1 METKKKN
8 NFFIAMLKLINRWI
22 TNIRMFIFNVL
33 FIVLIIVIW
42 NGSFNAEQVDIT
54 KVKKGVLVLNPY
66 GEIVDTVVSDKLFSQ
81 YMTFEDLGK
90 TPLLDTIAMI
100 INAIDDPNVT
110 GILIEPQNLAYASIS
125 QIQDIGDAL
134 VQFRA
139 SGKQVIAYGD
149 YFTQTQFLLASYA
162 SEVWMHPDGAVDLTG
177 LSVYRNYYKS
187 TLDKIGFKFDVFKVG
202 KYKSAPNIYTE
213 TAMNQDQKAHY
224 KGLINDLWIVARESI
239 TSNRKV
245 TIEDLSKYV
254 QNLNL
259 MATEFKGDL
268 AELALKIKLVD
279 KLATRDE
286 LNAELTEWSGPNGN
300 DFLRPYNA
308 TVMSTYINN
317 TDLNN
322 RQKSAPIAVIS
333 GSGLIHNGEVAGG
346 INSQSIVKKI
356 RMARANNKIK
366 VIIFRIDSGGGSSMA
381 SEKIRK
387 ELKLA
392 SQAGI
397 KVFAS
402 MSGVAASGG
411 YWVALGADKIWAS
424 PATITGSIGVFGLR
438 PNISGSIDKLGIAN
452 DGVAISEFGLANKI
466 ERDLTEPTKEVI
478 QLSIDHIY
486 EVFTKMVADAR
497 EIDIESVKQLA
508 QGKVYS
514 GFSAKEIKLVDG
526 LGSFLDV
533 IEEVAE
539 LAELRDN
546 RYQIIEEEK
555 DIFDKLK
562 SFSAADLIKSVVLGQ
577 AGSSVIYDSYQNLVE
592 DELLL
597 MNSSKSV
604 NIFALCQQCN
614 VKL

>member
-1 METKKKN
+1 MNSKKKSN
-8 NFFIAMLKLINRWI
+8 LFIAMLKLINSWI
-22 TNIRMFIFNVL
+22 TGIRMFIFNVL

-42 NGSFNAEQVDIT
+42 NGSFNADKADT
-54 KVKKGVLVLNPY
+54 AKVKKGVLVLNPY
-66 GEIVDTVVSDKLFSQ
+66 GEIVDTVASDHPFSQ

-100 INAIDDPNVT
+100 VNAVDDPNVT

-125 QIQDIGDAL
+125 QIQELGDAL
-134 VQFRA
+134 IQFKL
-139 SGKQVIAYGD
+139 SGKPVIAYGD

-162 SEVWMHPDGAVDLTG
+162 SEVWMHPDGGVDLTG
-177 LSVYRNYYKS
+177 ISIYRNYYKS
-187 TLDKIGFKFDVFKVG
+187 ALDKIGFKFDVFKVG

-224 KGLINDLWIVARESI
+224 KSLINDLWIVARESI

-245 TIEDLSKYV
+245 TVADLSKYV
-254 QNLNL
+254 QNLNSL
-259 MATEFKGDL
+259 TAEFDGDL
-268 AELALKIKLVD
+268 AELALNIKLVD
-279 KLATRDE
+279 KLATRNE
-286 LNAELTEWSGPNGN
+286 LNTELASWGGVDND

-322 RQKSAPIAVIS
+322 RKQSAPIAVIS
-333 GSGLIHNGEVAGG
+333 GSGLIHSGEVAGG
-346 INSQSIVKKI
+346 MSSDSIIKKI

-366 VIIFRIDSGGGSSMA
+366 AIILRIDSGGGSSLA

-397 KVFAS
+397 KVFVS

-438 PNISGSIDKLGIAN
+438 PNIAGSIDKLGINN
-452 DGVAISEFGLANKI
+452 DGVGISEFGLASKI
-466 ERDLTEPTKEVI
+466 ERNLTDATKAVI
-478 QLSIDHIY
+478 QLSIDHTY
-486 EVFTKMVADAR
+486 AVFTEMVADAR
-497 EIDIESVKQLA
+497 AIDIEAVRQLA

-514 GFSAKEIKLVDG
+514 GFSAKQLKLVDG
-526 LGSFLDV
+526 LGGFLDI

-539 LAELRDN
+539 IAELKDN
-546 RYQIIEEEK
+546 RYQIIEEK
-555 DIFDKLK
+555 QDFFDKLK
-562 SFSAADLIKSVVLGQ
+562 NLSPADLIKSVILGQ
-577 AGSSVIYDSYQNLVE
+577 IDNNAIYDSYQNLVE

-597 MNSSKSV
+597 LNTSKSV
-604 NIFALCQQCN
+604 NIFALCQTCN